1 MRAVLDT
8 NILAR
13 AAASPSGPAGELFE
27 RIAADHVLLIS
38 SELLA
43 ELSEVLGYDWVRRI
57 SQRSALDIEEFVGS
71 VEGGSVL
78 VPLPNP
84 VPRVVPGDPDDD
96 FVVATAVTGRAEVI
110 CTLDR
115 HLYQP
120 EVREYC
126 REWMIEIMGDAE
138 LLARLRE
145 MEAEDPR
152 GNLLP

>member
-27 RIAADHVLLIS
+27 RIATDHVLLVS

-43 ELSEVLGYDWVRRI
+43 ELSEVLGYEWVRRVNR
-57 SQRSALDIEEFVGS
+57 RSDLDIVEFVGS
-71 VEGGSVL
+71 VEAGAVL

-84 VPRVVPGDPDDD
+84 MPRVVPGDLDDD
-96 FVVATAVTGRAEVI
+96 LVVATAVAGGANVI

-115 HLYQP
+115 HFNHP
-120 EVREYC
+120 EVRDYC
-126 REWMIEIMGDAE
+126 RERMIEIMGDAE
-138 LLARLRE
+138 LLARLRGTE
-145 MEAEDPR
+145 QPR
-152 GNLLP
+152 

>member
-27 RIAADHVLLIS
+27 RISAGHVLLVS
-38 SELLA
+38 SELLD
-43 ELSEVLGYDWVRRI
+43 ELSEVLGHDWVRRVN
-57 SQRSALDIEEFVGS
+57 QRSDLDIEEFVGS
-71 VEGGSVL
+71 VEGGAVL

-96 FVVATAVTGRAEVI
+96 LVVATAVAGRADVI
-110 CTLDR
+110 CTLDG
-115 HLYQP
+115 HFNQP

-126 REWMIEIMGDAE
+126 RERMIEIVADAE
-138 LLARLRE
+138 LLARLRK
-145 MEAEDPR
+145 MEEEEHFGD
-152 GNLLP
+152 LLP